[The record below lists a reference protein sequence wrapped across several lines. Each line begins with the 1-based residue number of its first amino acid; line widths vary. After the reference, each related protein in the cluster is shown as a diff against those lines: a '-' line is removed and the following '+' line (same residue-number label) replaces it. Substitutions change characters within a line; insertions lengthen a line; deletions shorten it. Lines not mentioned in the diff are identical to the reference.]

1 MEIENKK
8 VNNEEP
14 QEEIT
19 REENEIKRL
28 ETNIEK
34 NEDLVE
40 ASLFI
45 AGRFIALHELVSLT
59 NINPITLKEIL
70 DRLMKKYEENGA
82 ITILNR
88 EDRYKMDVKPKFSF
102 IINKLAL
109 GKHEFTKAEQET
121 LAVIAYKQ
129 PINQSVIVKIRGN
142 KAYDHIKH
150 LIEMGLVRGKKKSH
164 TLELTLA
171 EGFYDYFSLDE
182 NKIKKK

>member
-1 MEIENKK
+1 MEIEKK
-8 VNNEEP
+8 ESEMEEP
-14 QEEIT
+14 QEETT
-19 REENEIKRL
+19 REENEIKNM

-34 NEDLVE
+34 NEDVVE
-40 ASLFI
+40 AALFI
-45 AGRFIALHELVSLT
+45 AGRFIALHELVSMT
-59 NINPITLKEIL
+59 NINPISLKEIL
-70 DRLMKKYEENGA
+70 ERLMKRYEENGA

-150 LIEMGLVRGKKKSH
+150 IIEMGLVRGRKKSH
-164 TLELTLA
+164 TLELTLD
-171 EGFYDYFSLDE
+171 EEFYDYFSLNE
-182 NKIKKK
+182 KKIKKK